1 MAKVSL
7 LKELSSS
14 NKEAVGQF
22 IWNRMDNGDFE
33 NADLAEDVE
42 VDRSELPGWRY
53 EFARFLME
61 QDELLNLPAG
71 STNVDL
77 VRSLMTHSQ
86 FGALAQAF
94 IIEAITRYAKQVSN
108 STPEQYGEN
117 SIVAP
122 ESWIGVGKEIKTKMD
137 AFYKRTN

>member
-1 MAKVSL
+1 MENQYDDEEITVQIKVGARGVWMDVPVMA
-7 LKELSSS
+7 
-14 NKEAVGQF
+14 Q
-22 IWNRMDNGDFE
+22 D
-33 NADLAEDVE
+33 
-42 VDRSELPGWRY
+42 
-53 EFARFLME
+53 EFAAVRFIERQLSNLKGKTVSFTNEPTNNVELVTAMME
-61 QDELLNLPAG
+61 F
-71 STNVDL
+71 SK
-77 VRSLMTHSQ
+77 

-94 IIEAITRYAKQVSN
+94 IVEAITRYAKQVSN